1 MDNQKVKILRLTVAT
16 QNLLA
21 FMFIIGNNV
30 NIIKYILKQKQIL
43 WNLLA
48 SFWITQVVLVLKCSY
63 TRKTKIGKTIVV

>member
-1 MDNQKVKILRLTVAT
+1 MDKQKVKILRLTVAT

-43 WNLLA
+43 
-48 SFWITQVVLVLKCSY
+48 
-63 TRKTKIGKTIVV
+63 